1 MVMLK
6 PLAPLHGKRPRGNPN
21 WGKPLPAIPS
31 LLTEFEIEVGRLGLA
46 HSQYVDSR
54 ELKRWCDRNRNRV
67 YVPEWLLKEWGMQVE
82 TAFSGA
88 A

>member
-1 MVMLK
+1 MPK
-6 PLAPLHGKRPRGNPN
+6 PFAPPDAKRIRGNPN
-21 WGKPLPAIPS
+21 WGKPLAHVPDLP
-31 LLTEFEIEVGRLGLA
+31 TEFEKEIGRLGLRK
-46 HSQYVDSR
+46 SQYVTSA

-82 TAFSGA
+82 MKFSGA

>member
-1 MVMLK
+1 MPN
-6 PLAPLHGKRPRGNPN
+6 PLALNLGKRPRGNPN
-21 WGKPLPAIPS
+21 WGKPLQPVPA
-31 LLTEFEIEVGRLGLA
+31 LLTEFEIEVGRLGLGQSEYL
-46 HSQYVDSR
+46 HSR

-82 TAFSGA
+82 IFSA